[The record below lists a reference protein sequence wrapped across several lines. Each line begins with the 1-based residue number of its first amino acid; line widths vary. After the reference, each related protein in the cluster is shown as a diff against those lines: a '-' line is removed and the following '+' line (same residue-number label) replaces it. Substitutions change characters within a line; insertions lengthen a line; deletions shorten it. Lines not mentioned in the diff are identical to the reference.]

1 MIDRFIVSVAKL
13 AIQISDPVL
22 TGSGRRCELNRGWA
36 VVEQRLS
43 SGWATVER
51 RVSSI
56 KAPAR
61 GSADPQLPYSIQ
73 RSWLRRDDRFSL

>member
-43 SGWATVER
+43 SG
-51 RVSSI
+51 
-56 KAPAR
+56 
-61 GSADPQLPYSIQ
+61 
-73 RSWLRRDDRFSL
+73 